1 MKRIF
6 RSRFFASQSANLKPV
21 LSLAEGSKIENLKW
35 LGLSVIAF
43 VLVVGEV
50 VAQAQQT
57 MKIPRIGFLYAS
69 SPSSDVRTR
78 FLQGLRKFGCQLR
91 HQNRKYWSAEQGSGV
106 KLRCE
111 SLALLMSALGHKRT
125 YAVQQ
130 AMSALHPIATAKADM
145 PQW

>member
-6 RSRFFASQSANLKPV
+6 RSRFFASQSDNLKPV

-57 MKIPRIGFLYAS
+57 TKIPRIGFLHATS
-69 SPSSDVRTR
+69 GLSPDARTR
-78 FLQGLRKFGCQLR
+78 FLQGL
-91 HQNRKYWSAEQGSGV
+91 H
-106 KLRCE
+106 KL
-111 SLALLMSALGHKRT
+111 
-125 YAVQQ
+125 V
-130 AMSALHPIATAKADM
+130 LH
-145 PQW
+145 